1 MTPLLIKKFNEL
13 TNGEFDFIKLTEVNV
28 FVKSQRIEV
37 YLIYPENRR
46 SDVISATKKI
56 ILTIKSII
64 NSQADVEVIL
74 TMSHFDL
81 EFFKKD
87 FIEFFKVYPSI
98 SALVD
103 PNNLSATKIN
113 NDVEVRLKL
122 PESAC
127 EYVIDKGVDKS
138 LNEFL
143 YNSYCENIKF
153 YFDPVS
159 EFKEKDEIDEFLEEV
174 NEPEITLKLERP
186 DGRFITPE
194 NVEEF
199 IGNIIYDKA
208 TYASDVPKLKESDSA
223 VVCGEIRNWQEL
235 RRKPKDGE
243 IEGRP
248 FYKFTL
254 RDYTGEV
261 KCLIFPRSN
270 NIEKI
275 NMLSNG
281 KQIVVRGE
289 IKESTFKGET
299 THDIFVRDISLC
311 TLPAEFTENKFV
323 HVVEKEYKTIFPK
336 PYVELE
342 QVDLFA
348 PDKEVATYLKG
359 KTFVV
364 FDLETTGTSTSF
376 DKIIEIAAFKII
388 DGVIKEDFSTFVNP
402 EVAIPQRITE
412 LTSITDDDV
421 VNAPT
426 IDKVLPDFQKFADGA
441 ILVGHNIG
449 GFDIPFL
456 NNAGEPFHI
465 RFDHAYEDTYPLSK
479 TYIKGLKN
487 NKLGTVAAYFGLV
500 NEHAH
505 RAYYDTLVN
514 AKVFLK
520 LAEFMK

>member
-1 MTPLLIKKFNEL
+1 MTPLLIRKFNEL
-13 TNGEFDFIKLTEVNV
+13 TNGEFDYIKLTEVNV
-28 FVKSQRIEV
+28 YVKSQRIEV
-37 YLIYPENRR
+37 YLIYPEEKR

-64 NSQADVEVIL
+64 NSQADIDVIL

-98 SALVD
+98 SALINV
-103 PNNLSATKIN
+103 NNLSSTKN
-113 NDVEVRLKL
+113 NNEVEVRLKL
-122 PESAC
+122 PETAC
-127 EYVIDKGVDKS
+127 EYIKDKGVDKA

-143 YNSYCENIKF
+143 YNSYCENIRF
-153 YFDPVS
+153 YFDPI
-159 EFKEKDEIDEFLEEV
+159 EEIKEKDEIDEFLEEV
-174 NEPEITLKLERP
+174 NEPEITLVLERP
-186 DGRFITPE
+186 DGRYITPE

-208 TYASDVPKLKESDSA
+208 TYACDVPNLKETA
-223 VVCGEIRNWQEL
+223 VVCGEIYNWQEL
-235 RRKPKDGE
+235 RRKPKEGE
-243 IEGRP
+243 TEGKP

-254 RDYTGEV
+254 KDYTGEV

-275 NMLSNG
+275 NMLKNG
-281 KQIVVRGE
+281 KQVVVRGD

-299 THDIFVRDISLC
+299 THDIFVRDLSLC
-311 TLPAEFTENKFV
+311 TLPSDFTENKFV
-323 HVVEKEYKTIFPK
+323 HVVEKEYKTVFPK

-342 QVDLFA
+342 QVNLFA
-348 PDKEVATYLKG
+348 PDKEVAPYLKG

-364 FDLETTGTSTSF
+364 FDLESTGLSPTF
-376 DKIIEIAAFKII
+376 DKIIEIAAFKIV

-402 EVAIPQRITE
+402 GIAIPQRITD

-421 VNAPT
+421 ANAPT
-426 IDKVLPDFQKFADGA
+426 IEEVLPDFQKFADGS
-441 ILVGHNIG
+441 ILVGHNIAN
-449 GFDIPFL
+449 FDLPLL
-456 NNAGEPFHI
+456 NHEGEPFHI
-465 RFDHAYEDTYPLSK
+465 RFNHHYEDTFPISK

-487 NKLGTVAAYFGLV
+487 NKLGTVAAYFGIV

-520 LAEFMK
+520 LAEFMS